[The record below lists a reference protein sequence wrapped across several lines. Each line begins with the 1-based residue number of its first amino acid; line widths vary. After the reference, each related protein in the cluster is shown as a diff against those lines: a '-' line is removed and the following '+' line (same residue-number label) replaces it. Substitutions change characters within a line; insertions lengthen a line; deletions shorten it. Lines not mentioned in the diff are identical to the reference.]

1 MSDRKGGGNKTRP
14 RWVRII
20 KRTTAVAFALL
31 LMGFVGGA
39 VYTWVVFQ
47 SLKDRVTQL
56 SRIEKILM
64 REPTQIISADG
75 VVLYRMTTEH
85 REWVEYPD
93 IPKVVIDAT
102 VAAED
107 ERFWTHPGVDGTA
120 VVRAFWVNLTSGR
133 VRQGGSTITQQ
144 VAKRLLTGGERTL
157 RRKVEDACLALQ
169 IERQLTKEQ
178 ILTIYL
184 NEVFYGSGAYGIKAA
199 ARVYFD
205 KELKDLTAGEA
216 ALLARLP
223 RRPSSENPFVNP
235 KAAVENRNIVLD
247 IMREKEW
254 LDAGAYDKARNEP
267 LKVNEH
273 QQQTHIGILRAPYFV
288 TYVLEEMRREF
299 PNEDFARG
307 GYKIYTTLNTKAQEA
322 VEDAVREAVTKNKSR
337 RVTEAAM
344 VVMDLSG
351 RVLAMVGGT
360 DFKRSQYNVITQG
373 RRQPGS
379 AFKPFVYAAALETG
393 KIKPNS
399 SVSNEP
405 FVWRNPA
412 TGEVWRPK
420 GGGTGGSVSVQTA
433 LTRSINVPAVH
444 VGMMVGPQVVANF
457 SRQVFGI
464 DSPLYPGPALALGSS
479 AVSPLEMAEAY
490 SVFATGGDRVKPY
503 GITKV
508 VGPGGVTL
516 REYKPRIIGN
526 VLSEDTARV
535 MNDILHHVVTSGT
548 GSRARS
554 VVNAAGKTG
563 TTSDHKDAWFCG
575 YTTKVIGIAWVAN
588 ATYDPNRNPP
598 WKYGEMRGV
607 FGGEVTAPMWAHA
620 IKRIQK
626 LLREEPAGYKPRS
639 YRGGSTPDVI
649 SVSICVETGDRAVK
663 GCPRKETRLM
673 SKEEAAELPPCGL
686 HGDLAEEPPPA
697 ELNPGTESEPPPLN
711 GGGTTSTPTATGTV
725 EVAIC
730 VESGA
735 RATTYCRVKRR
746 QRFPIGEEP
755 KTPCPIHQP

>member
-1 MSDRKGGGNKTRP
+1 MSDRKAGGRKPRP
-14 RWVRII
+14 HWVRVL
-20 KRTTAVAFALL
+20 KRTMAVVAVLF

-39 VYTWVVFQ
+39 IYTWVVFQ
-47 SLKDRVTQL
+47 SLKDKVTQL
-56 SRIEKILM
+56 SRIERLLM

-85 REWVEYPD
+85 REWVEYPE

-102 VAAED
+102 IAAED

-120 VVRAFWVNLTSGR
+120 VIRALWVNLTSGR

-199 ARVYFD
+199 AKVYFG
-205 KELKDLTAGEA
+205 KELKDLTPSEA

-235 KAAVENRNIVLD
+235 KVAIENRNIVLA
-247 IMREKEW
+247 IMRDKEW
-254 LDAGAYDKARNEP
+254 LNEQAYAKAKAEP
-267 LKVNEH
+267 LKLNEH
-273 QQQTHIGILRAPYFV
+273 QQQTHLGIMRAPYFV

-299 PNEDFARG
+299 PSEDFARG
-307 GYKIYTTLNTKAQEA
+307 GYKIYTTLHSKAQEA
-322 VEDAVREAVTKNKSR
+322 VEDAVREAVARNKSR

-344 VVMDLSG
+344 VVTDLSG
-351 RVLAMVGGT
+351 RILAMVGGT

-379 AFKPFVYAAALETG
+379 AFKPFVYAAAMEMG

-399 SVSNEP
+399 SISNEP

-420 GGGTGGSVSVQTA
+420 GGGTGGTVSVQTA

-464 DSPLYPGPALALGSS
+464 RSPLYPGPALALGSS

-508 VGPGGVTL
+508 TGPGGTTL
-516 REYKPRIIGN
+516 REYEPRLISN
-526 VLSEDTARV
+526 VLSEETAKA
-535 MNDILHHVVTSGT
+535 MNDILHHVVRSGT

-554 VVNAAGKTG
+554 VLNAAGKTG

-588 ATYDPNRNPP
+588 ATYDPDRNPP
-598 WKYGEMRGV
+598 WRYGEMRGV
-607 FGGEVTAPMWAHA
+607 FGGEVTAPMWAAA
-620 IKRIQK
+620 IKPIQQ
-626 LLREEPAGYKPRS
+626 LLREEPTGYRPKS
-639 YRGGSTPDVI
+639 YGGGAAPDEI
-649 SVSICVETGDRAVK
+649 SVNICVDTGDRATK
-663 GCPRKETRLM
+663 GCPRKETRQM
-673 SKEEAAELPPCGL
+673 SKEEAAELPSCGL
-686 HGDLAEEPPPA
+686 HGDLSETPPPA
-697 ELNPGTESEPPPLN
+697 QLENEQESPPPPAN
-711 GGGTTSTPTATGTV
+711 GGGTPPTPPATGTI
-725 EVAIC
+725 EVVIC
-730 VESGA
+730 VDSGE

-746 QRFPIGEEP
+746 RRFPIGEEP
-755 KTPCPIHQP
+755 KTSCSIHQP

>member
-1 MSDRKGGGNKTRP
+1 MSDRKAGGGKPRP
-14 RWVRII
+14 RWVRVL
-20 KRTTAVAFALL
+20 KRTSAVVAVLL

-39 VYTWVVFQ
+39 VYTWVAFQ

-85 REWVEYPD
+85 REWVEFPE

-107 ERFWTHPGVDGTA
+107 ERFWSHPGVDGMA
-120 VVRAFWVNLTSGR
+120 VVRALWVNLTSGR

-199 ARVYFD
+199 AKVYFG

-235 KAAVENRNIVLD
+235 KVAVENRNIVLE
-247 IMREKEW
+247 IMRDKEW
-254 LDAGAYDKARNEP
+254 IDSTAYAKAKDEP
-267 LKVNEH
+267 LKVNED
-273 QQQTHIGILRAPYFV
+273 QQQVHIGIMRAPYFV
-288 TYVLEEMRREF
+288 TYVLEEMRSEF

-322 VEDAVREAVTKNKSR
+322 AEEAVREAVAKNKSR

-344 VVMDLSG
+344 VVTDLSG

-360 DFKRSQYNVITQG
+360 DFKRSQYNIITQG

-399 SVSNEP
+399 SISNEP

-412 TGEVWRPK
+412 SGEVWRPK
-420 GGGTGGSVSVQTA
+420 GGGTGGTVSVQSA

-464 DSPLYPGPALALGSS
+464 QSPLYPGPALALGSS

-526 VLSEDTARV
+526 VLSEDNAKV
-535 MNDILHHVVTSGT
+535 MNDILHHVVSGGT

-575 YTTKVIGIAWVAN
+575 YTTKVIAIAWVAN
-588 ATYDPNRNPP
+588 ATYDPERNPP
-598 WKYGEMRGV
+598 WMYGEMRGV
-607 FGGEVTAPMWAHA
+607 FGGEVTAPMWAA
-620 IKRIQK
+620 AVKPIQQ
-626 LLREEPAGYKPRS
+626 LLREEATGYRPKS
-639 YRGGSTPDVI
+639 YGGGAVPDEI

-663 GCPRKETRLM
+663 ACPRKETRM
-673 SKEEAAELPPCGL
+673 MPKEEAAELPSCGS
-686 HGDLAEEPPPA
+686 HGDLSEEPPPA
-697 ELNPGTESEPPPLN
+697 QLEGGSETAPPPAN
-711 GGGTTSTPTATGTV
+711 GGGTPPTRTATGTV
-725 EVAIC
+725 EITIC
-730 VESGA
+730 VQSGG
-735 RATTYCRVKRR
+735 RATTYCPQKRR

-755 KTPCPIHQP
+755 IAPCTTHQP

>member
-1 MSDRKGGGNKTRP
+1 MSDNKAGGGKPRP
-14 RWVRII
+14 RWVRAL
-20 KRTTAVAFALL
+20 KRALAVFAVLL

-39 VYTWVVFQ
+39 AYTWVVFE

-85 REWVEYPD
+85 REWVEFPE

-107 ERFWTHPGVDGTA
+107 ERFWTHPGVDGMA
-120 VVRAFWVNLTSGR
+120 VVRALWVNMTSGR

-157 RRKVEDACLALQ
+157 HRKVEDACLALQ

-199 ARVYFD
+199 AKVYFGKD
-205 KELKDLTAGEA
+205 LKDLTVAEA

-223 RRPSSENPFVNP
+223 RRPSTENPFVNP
-235 KAAVENRNIVLD
+235 KVAVENRNIVLS
-247 IMREKEW
+247 IMRDKGWIDTASFEK
-254 LDAGAYDKARNEP
+254 AKAEP
-267 LKVNEH
+267 LTLNET
-273 QQQTHIGILRAPYFV
+273 QQQVHIGIMRAPYFV

-307 GYKIYTTLNTKAQEA
+307 GYKIYTTLNTRAQVAAEKAVQETVA
-322 VEDAVREAVTKNKSR
+322 KNKSR
-337 RVTEAAM
+337 RVTEAAI
-344 VVMDLSG
+344 VVTDLSG
-351 RVLAMVGGT
+351 RILAMVGGT
-360 DFKRSQYNVITQG
+360 DFKRSQYNIITQG

-379 AFKPFVYAAALETG
+379 AFKPFVYAAALELG

-399 SVSNEP
+399 SISNQP

-420 GGGTGGSVSVQTA
+420 GGGTGGTVSVQTA

-457 SRQVFGI
+457 AQQVFGI
-464 DSPLYPGPALALGSS
+464 RSPLYPGPALALGSS

-490 SVFATGGDRVKPY
+490 SVFATGGDRLKPY

-516 REYKPRIIGN
+516 REYKPRITGN
-526 VLSEDTARV
+526 VLSEETAKV

-575 YTTKVIGIAWVAN
+575 YTTKVIAIAWVAN
-588 ATYDPNRNPP
+588 ATYDPDRDPP
-598 WKYGEMRGV
+598 WRYGEMRGV
-607 FGGEVTAPMWAHA
+607 FGGEVTAPMWAA
-620 IKRIQK
+620 AVKPIQQ
-626 LLREEPAGYKPRS
+626 LLREEPTGYKAKS
-639 YRGGSTPDVI
+639 YGGGAAPDEI
-649 SVSICVETGDRAVK
+649 AVSICVETGDRAVK

-673 SKEEAAELPPCGL
+673 SKEEAAELPTCGL
-686 HGDLAEEPPPA
+686 HGDLTEQPMPPELEQEPRSAPPR
-697 ELNPGTESEPPPLN
+697 PN
-711 GGGTTSTPTATGTV
+711 GGDPPQTPPVSGTV
-725 EVAIC
+725 EVLIC
-730 VESGA
+730 IQSGG
-735 RATTYCRVKRR
+735 RATDYCPQKRR

-755 KTPCPIHQP
+755 TACTIHQP